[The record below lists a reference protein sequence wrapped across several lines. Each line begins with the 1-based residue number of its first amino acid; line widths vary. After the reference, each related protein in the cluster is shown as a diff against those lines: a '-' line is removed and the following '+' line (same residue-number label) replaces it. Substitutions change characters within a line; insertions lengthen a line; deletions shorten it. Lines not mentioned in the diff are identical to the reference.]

1 MYLSVFLFKVLAFPT
16 QIKYWI
22 GQSPRADCSAW
33 RYSIWD
39 NPSASRSLMSCNL
52 VLVWVK
58 RVLLPA
64 KFLVCLPHC
73 CHSWASAK
81 LAGGPLMDLTDCG
94 FGADSDG
101 FFWCGILMDCVRE
114 STIQAIIARHLPDSP
129 ILQVG
134 HFYIQLNRGIWEASF
149 IKSGLTADDGI
160 LYWPVIN
167 QLRPRGNN
175 FKSKNFLYAKIKK
188 MGVKYSS
195 QQIKPTH
202 VFHWYYNRNVAS
214 AQCVMH

>member
-114 STIQAIIARHLPDSP
+114 FTIQAIIARHLPDSP

-134 HFYIQLNRGIWEASF
+134 AFLHS
-149 IKSGLTADDGI
+149 IKSRDLRGLIYQKWSHGPTMEFYTGRSLISSGQEATI
-160 LYWPVIN
+160 
-167 QLRPRGNN
+167 
-175 FKSKNFLYAKIKK
+175 SKAKTFCMQK
-188 MGVKYSS
+188 
-195 QQIKPTH
+195 
-202 VFHWYYNRNVAS
+202 
-214 AQCVMH
+214 